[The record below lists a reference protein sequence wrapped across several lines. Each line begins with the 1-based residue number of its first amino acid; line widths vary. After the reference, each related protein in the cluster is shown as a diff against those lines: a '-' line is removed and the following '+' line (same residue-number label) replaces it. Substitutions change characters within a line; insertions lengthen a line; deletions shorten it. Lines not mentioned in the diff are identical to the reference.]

1 MTGIVAVANMVGRPV
16 LRRIV
21 AVLVAVGLAFASG
34 TTVLVSDAVTPPSVT
49 LTSLTPTTASVGVPV
64 SATLVVH
71 STGKVTAQDVT
82 VAVRDSAGKNLD
94 FPGAHSAALNGAYTY
109 VSGSKT
115 FPAGLYTEF
124 GSYEVGG
131 VWHPLASRTLTVSAA
146 PTPTPA
152 PSPTSGPVGFP
163 GAWSTVFDDEFNGT
177 ALNASVWQ
185 PGWFGSGVTGPVNGS
200 EPHPYTSTNVTESGG
215 TLNLALTASN
225 GALVSSNPD
234 ALGAGKGY
242 QFTGPA
248 VLEARVFIPG
258 TGSSVSDWPAF
269 WSDGQNWPADGE
281 IDVMEG
287 LGGGTAFHVHTN
299 AGGPGQTVNVGPG
312 WHTFAADWSGTKVT
326 FYYDGSLVGSEPYA
340 TGNAPQYIVFDNSSG
355 PDGTTPSVMQVDY
368 VKVYTPAG

>member
-1 MTGIVAVANMVGRPV
+1 MTGIVAVTNMVGRPV
-16 LRRIV
+16 LRRIA
-21 AVLVAVGLAFASG
+21 AVLVVVGVVFASAN
-34 TTVLVSDAVTPPSVT
+34 TVVESAASSPAVT
-49 LTSLTPTTASVGVPV
+49 LTSLSPSSASTGV
-64 SATLVVH
+64 STKATLVLH
-71 STGKVTAQDVT
+71 SSGKVAVQDVT
-82 VAVRDSAGKNLD
+82 VAVRSSTGANVD

-115 FPAGLYTEF
+115 FAAGLYTEF

-131 VWHPLASRTLTVSAA
+131 VWHPLASKTLTVSAA
-146 PTPTPA
+146 PTPS
-152 PSPTSGPVGFP
+152 PSSGPAGVP

-177 ALNASVWQ
+177 ALNTSVWQ

-215 TLNLALTASN
+215 SLNLALTASN

-258 TGSSVSDWPAF
+258 TGSTVNDWPAF
-269 WSDGQNWPADGE
+269 WSDGQSWPGDGE

-287 LGGGTAFHVHTN
+287 LGGGTAFHVHTT
-299 AGGPGQTVNVGPG
+299 AGGPGGDVNVGPG
-312 WHTFAADWSGTKVT
+312 WHTFAAAWSGTSMT
-326 FYYDGSLVGSEPYA
+326 FYYDGVNVGSEPYS
-340 TGNAPQYIVFDNSSG
+340 TGNAPQYILFDNTSSASIGG
-355 PDGTTPSVMQVDY
+355 PTVPGVMQVDY